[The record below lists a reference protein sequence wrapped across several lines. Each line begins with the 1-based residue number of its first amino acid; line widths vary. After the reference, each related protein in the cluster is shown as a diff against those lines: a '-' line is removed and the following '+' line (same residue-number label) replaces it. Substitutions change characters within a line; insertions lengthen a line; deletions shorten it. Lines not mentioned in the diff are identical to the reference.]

1 MLASGDAII
10 IVGMHYGAI
19 ELPVVLVSDLVG
31 HSVTAPM
38 EAVAGPRRS
47 STGS

>member
-10 IVGMHYGAI
+10 IVGMHFGAI

-31 HSVTAPM
+31 HGVTAPM
-38 EAVAGPRRS
+38 EAVPDPAS